1 MKIKE
6 QIEQF
11 NQKVQDLEKQTLK
24 STVKTEEM
32 YLETKELKKSV
43 NELARVCNDLTNSIL
58 AIIKQQIG
66 D

>member
-11 NQKVQDLEKQTLK
+11 NQKVQELEKQTLK

-43 NELARVCNDLTNSIL
+43 SGLARVCNDLTNSIL